1 MRCSS
6 QAVSSPRWS
15 VGLGILL
22 SLLAVPGVALGQ
34 GCMPLR
40 FTSPS
45 LGGQQTPYFQ
55 AHEWQVGIAVR
66 RVATNRFYVG
76 DQEDET
82 KAPGG
87 QPLHLRLN
95 SVDLSF
101 AYATSERFSLA
112 LSVPLSYSTVDQAF
126 PDLQRHQVSSGGVGD
141 INLIGNLW
149 LGAPSRHPNSNVS
162 VGLGI
167 KMPTGSNH
175 VQGNTY
181 DASGNVSQV
190 TINQAVQLGDGGWAV
205 LLQGQA
211 FQQVFPRGSV
221 YLSGFYSISLQQHT
235 DVLFPAANT
244 FWAVPDLYSAR
255 LGLSYGLMAEPGLSV
270 SLGGRIDGTTV
281 RDLVG
286 GRTDFYRKAGYT
298 MFVDPGLSLQSG
310 PNQFIL
316 DVPVRVRHNY
326 LSMLVNNGQTVRIGN
341 GGVNDYVLYAGF
353 SRRF

>member
-1 MRCSS
+1 
-6 QAVSSPRWS
+6 

-22 SLLAVPGVALGQ
+22 VSLAPGAAFGQ

-66 RVATNRFYVG
+66 RVATNRWFVG
-76 DQEDET
+76 TQEDET

-101 AYATSERFSLA
+101 AYATSERFSLT
-112 LSVPLSYSTVDQAF
+112 LSVPLSHGTQEYTF
-126 PDLQRHQVSSGGVGD
+126 PDLQRHQFSSTGVGD
-141 INLIGNLW
+141 INLMGNLW
-149 LGAPSRHPNSNVS
+149 LGAPTRHPNSNVS

-167 KMPTGSNH
+167 KTPTGSNH

-181 DASGNVSQV
+181 DASGNVSRV

-221 YLSGFYSISLQQHT
+221 YVAGSYSVSLRQHT
-235 DVLFPAANT
+235 DVLRSDPNGPGTPAV
-244 FWAVPDLYSAR
+244 FWAVPDIYSAR
-255 LGLSYGLMAEPGLSV
+255 LGLAYGLMAEPALSV
-270 SLGGRIDGTTV
+270 SLGGRVDGTTV

-286 GRTDFYRKAGYT
+286 GRTDFFREAGYT
-298 MFVDPGLSLQSG
+298 IFVDPGLSLQFG
-310 PNQFIL
+310 PSQFSL
-316 DVPVRVRHNY
+316 SVPVRVRHNY
-326 LSMLVNNGQTVRIGN
+326 LNMLVNNGQTVRLGK